1 MSLETVKSDFSQYK
15 TDHRDDLNFSKQT
28 HGENFEAEFAP
39 MANELN
45 AL

>member
-1 MSLETVKSDFSQYK
+1 MSSPRILNL
-15 TDHRDDLNFSKQT
+15 DDLNFSKQT